1 MFPGIGQ
8 YKGKAL
14 QLKVAQSVGDIM
26 AGILATHKRYA
37 GDYDKIAPTFDGG
50 STRQICQR
58 LYNFLLDRTHYKV
71 EPDDKQ
77 TLRSPAAILALGGN
91 PAHGLDCKSYS
102 LFIGGVL
109 DALNRRGHRIK
120 WCYRFASYRIGDR
133 LPHHVFIVVNPDTK
147 NEIFV
152 DPVIQPFNYKKPYF
166 YKIDKYLNMAL
177 YSISGTRRQQRR
189 AEKRATK
196 STTSKQARKE
206 AIKQKIRNTGK
217 VALKFAPITAVPRN
231 SFLLLVKLNAFKL
244 AENLAKAEQIKPGA
258 LKTFWENLGGNWNS
272 LKKNINIGGRKK
284 GASVGS
290 DLVVTPTVIA
300 SSIPILIKIRE
311 FLKKLGLNE
320 QDIKNLS
327 KFSQDVIKKAIDKKA
342 EQEAG
347 SEITTDP
354 AQFIAEESGND
365 YEESAENSDDLTF
378 TAPDDSEGIGGMSKN
393 TVLMVGAGALALYL
407 FTRKRR

>member
-1 MFPGIGQ
+1 MFPGIGT

-37 GDYDKIAPTFDGG
+37 GDYNKIAPTFDGG

-166 YKIDKYLNMAL
+166 YKIDKYPNMAL

-206 AIKQKIRNTGK
+206 EIKKKIRNTGK
-217 VALKFAPITAVPRN
+217 VALKFSPITAVPRN
-231 SFLLLVKLNAFKL
+231 SFLLLVKLNVFKL
-244 AENLAKAEQIKPGA
+244 RDKLRALQAANPAKLRK
-258 LKTFWENLGGNWNS
+258 FWEGVGGNMS
-272 LKKNINIGGRKK
+272 ALLKAMAGKHS
-284 GASVGS
+284 AQVG
-290 DLVVTPTVIA
+290 VEPVTTTAAAVATATPLI
-300 SSIPILIKIRE
+300 IKI
-311 FLKKLGLNE
+311 LKLLKEAGIDTKDLATFAT
-320 QDIKNLS
+320 S
-327 KFSQDVIKKAIDKKA
+327 VVKKAIDKKA

-347 SEITTDP
+347 SEIATDP
-354 AQFIAEESGND
+354 AEFIAEESGND